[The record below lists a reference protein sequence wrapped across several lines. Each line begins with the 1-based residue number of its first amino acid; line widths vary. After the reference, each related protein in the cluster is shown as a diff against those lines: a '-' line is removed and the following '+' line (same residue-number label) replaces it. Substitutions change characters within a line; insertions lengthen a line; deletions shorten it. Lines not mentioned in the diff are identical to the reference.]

1 MESYTPTTV
10 GIWQRAL
17 AQPALS
23 VAAAHVWRASLDPGQ
38 RGLAA
43 LAQFLSPDERSRAS
57 RFQFQ
62 RDRDRF
68 VAARGILR
76 VILGGYVGASPDQ
89 LTFSYGPRG
98 KPFLAGTG
106 TGLLRFNLAHSQG
119 LALYAFAPDGNIG
132 IDMEA
137 LRPVPDAEQIVDR
150 FMSPS
155 ERAEFHSLPGDQKP
169 RAFFHCWTQK
179 EAFIKAVGDGLSL
192 PLDRF
197 DVRVAPDKPAGLLR
211 IDGDPESARHWLMQS
226 LYPAPGFLGAL
237 ACDRPHALVLW
248 EWNGSEP

>member
-1 MESYTPTTV
+1 MMPRVISSLRAAVIVAGFTALS
-10 GIWQRAL
+10 AL
-17 AQPALS
+17 AGA
-23 VAAAHVWRASLDPGQ
+23 G
-38 RGLAA
+38 AA
-43 LAQFLSPDERSRAS
+43 LAATDAASFVSDLGKRAIDVLTSTGSQQQREQQFRKLFDEG
-57 RFQFQ
+57 F
-62 RDRDRF
+62 
-68 VAARGILR
+68 
-76 VILGGYVGASPDQ
+76 
-89 LTFSYGPRG
+89 
-98 KPFLAGTG
+98 
-106 TGLLRFNLAHSQG
+106 
-119 LALYAFAPDGNIG
+119 
-132 IDMEA
+132 DMEA

-211 IDGDPESARHWLMQS
+211 IDGDSESARHWLMQS